1 MIEDRLPDAKF
12 NFVKE
17 IYDKYVV
24 IVLSYMSEHFGKCV
38 LLNVSDGP
46 NHLGW
51 ILTQVGTMEWS
62 SKCFLTPLLVIASP
76 FSNIDLRASSMAWRL
91 WALLRC
97 GLHLQASDRV
107 PTLGIYFF
115 LIKHH
120 GQGAAPRFLIVDNS
134 ALITY
139 QRCGCDDLVGVT
151 YFSG

>member
-24 IVLSYMSEHFGKCV
+24 IVLSYTSEHFGKCV

-51 ILTQVGTMEWS
+51 ILTRVGTMERS

-76 FSNIDLRASSMAWRL
+76 FSNIDLRASSTA
-91 WALLRC
+91 
-97 GLHLQASDRV
+97 
-107 PTLGIYFF
+107 
-115 LIKHH
+115 
-120 GQGAAPRFLIVDNS
+120 
-134 ALITY
+134 
-139 QRCGCDDLVGVT
+139 
-151 YFSG
+151 